1 MVLFVLIMKSD
12 PLKYI
17 HPNALCETDKIGEG
31 TRVWAFAHV
40 LTGAVI
46 GDNCNICDHV
56 FIENDV
62 RVGNNVTIKSGVQL
76 WDGIRIEDDVFIG
89 PNVTFTNDKFPR
101 SKKYPDK
108 FINTFVQKG
117 STIGANA
124 TLLPGVTIGQE
135 AMIGAGAVVTKSVPP
150 YAVVYGNPAR
160 IINYLGI
167 NDEKEIT
174 QTTVLTTSDL
184 SVPQGAPIP
193 LDVGECALW
202 PLPNFDDMRG
212 HLSITQFADDLPFE
226 PKRCFFVHKVPNYK
240 VRGEHAH
247 KFCEQFLIAVH
258 GDLSVVVDDGRNRK
272 EVKLDSPSAGLYI
285 PAGIWAIQ
293 YKFSPDSVL
302 AVFASHNYQSEE
314 YIRQYADFLN
324 YIKDIEK

>member
-12 PLKYI
+12 PLKHI

-40 LTGAVI
+40 LKGAVI

-135 AMIGAGAVVTKSVPP
+135 AMVGAGAVVTKNVPP

-160 IINYLGI
+160 IINYLGK
-167 NDEKEIT
+167 NDEMEIT
-174 QTTVLTTSDL
+174 QYSILTTSDL
-184 SVPQGAPIP
+184 SVPQRDRTPIS
-193 LDVGECALW
+193 LGVGKCALW

-212 HLSITQFADDLPFE
+212 HLSVTQFADDLPFE

-247 KFCEQFLIAVH
+247 KICEQFLIAVH
-258 GDLSVVVDDGRNRK
+258 GDLSVVVDDGSNRK
-272 EVKLDSPSAGLYI
+272 EVRLDSPSAGLYI

-302 AVFASHNYQSEE
+302 AVFTSHEYQSEE

-324 YIKDIEK
+324 YVKDI